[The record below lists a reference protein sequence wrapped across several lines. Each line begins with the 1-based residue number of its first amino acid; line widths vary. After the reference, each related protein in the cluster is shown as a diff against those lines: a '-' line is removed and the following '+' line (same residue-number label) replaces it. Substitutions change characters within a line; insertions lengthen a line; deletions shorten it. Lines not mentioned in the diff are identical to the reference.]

1 MCEHIFV
8 TLLWHSLW
16 GMCKFPPGDSAISL
30 SLDWI
35 ELDSFVQVTYSSVY
49 RGTVY
54 FLGCM
59 VLRPWN
65 RKGQCC
71 FNPFVFLNLENYLF
85 ILLFSANWK

>member
-1 MCEHIFV
+1 MNIS
-8 TLLWHSLW
+8 LLPFCGIVCGECVNSLLEI
-16 GMCKFPPGDSAISL
+16 CAISL

-71 FNPFVFLNLENYLF
+71 FSLCVLESGKLPVYFVV
-85 ILLFSANWK
+85 

>member
-1 MCEHIFV
+1 MNIS
-8 TLLWHSLW
+8 LLPFCGIVCGEYVNSLLEI
-16 GMCKFPPGDSAISL
+16 CAISL
-30 SLDWI
+30 SLDWN

-71 FNPFVFLNLENYLF
+71 FNPLVFLNLENYLF